1 MIHLKNAF
9 RQLVLRPG
17 LSALVIVMLAIG
29 IGPTTAM
36 YSVMHQVILETLPVP
51 EPDELVSL
59 RSLGLKPGPTRGDI
73 AVGGNPTLLFSYPM
87 YRDLEAQQRAFSAVA
102 GHYAFLASITRGDET
117 SLQRAV
123 LVSGNYFGTL
133 NLQTAL
139 CRLIGPADTPS
150 VGEWLVAV

>member
-17 LSALVIVMLAIG
+17 LSVLVIVMLAIG

-51 EPDELVSL
+51 EPDELVSI
-59 RSLGLKPGPTRGDI
+59 RSLGPKPGPARGDI

-87 YRDLEAQQRAFSAVA
+87 YRDLEARQRVFSAVA
-102 GHYAFLASITRGDET
+102 GHYAFLASITRGDDT
-117 SLQRAV
+117 SLQQAV
-123 LVSGNYFGTL
+123 LVSGNYFSAL
-133 NLQTAL
+133 NLRPAL
-139 CRLIGPADTPS
+139 GRLIGPEDSPR
-150 VGEWLVAV
+150 VGE